1 MRKFGAILV
10 AFALVVGAAPVNANH
25 LSDDLEDVAEQIS
38 DLKDD
43 IQGAKGQRGDL
54 ADLIVET
61 DARLHQVIDDLHAAE
76 ADLAAVEAD
85 VAATAHDLEVTSDEL
100 AVRYEALQART
111 LELQSAK
118 EKARERAIAIYIS
131 GGRDV
136 EGVVFS
142 AAGVTQLG
150 VGMQYAADV
159 MSATDRLLNR
169 TEALQIEVGRQTA
182 LIEERETELI
192 DKSGYLDFQRGQLV
206 TLRDGVEARKT
217 EVEAQLDSHKALLD
231 EVRREISHF
240 DGELRALQAEEDN
253 LRRLLEE
260 EQRGDSGSG
269 DPSIFV
275 RPVPGSITSPF
286 GNRVHPIYGTVRFH
300 AGVDMRGSHGTRIKA
315 ADAGRVILARS
326 YGGYGNT
333 VIIDH
338 GNGLSTLYAH
348 QASFAV
354 GYGDNVEAGDTVGY
368 VGSTGASTG
377 AHLHFEVRRWGNP
390 IDPVPFL

>member
-1 MRKFGAILV
+1 MRKLGAILI
-10 AFALVVGAAPVNANH
+10 AFVLVLGAAPVNASH

-43 IQGAKGQRGDL
+43 IEGANGQRGEL

-61 DARLHQVIDDLHAAE
+61 DARLHQVIGDLHAAE

-111 LELQSAK
+111 FELHSAK
-118 EKARERAIAIYIS
+118 EKARERAIAIYMS

-136 EGVVFS
+136 EGVVSS
-142 AAGVTQLG
+142 AAEVTQLG

-169 TEALQIEVGRQTA
+169 AEALQIEVGRQTVV
-182 LIEERETELI
+182 IEERETELI
-192 DKSGYLDFQRGQLV
+192 DKSAHLDSQRGQLV
-206 TLRDGVEARKT
+206 TLRDGVEARET
-217 EVEAQLDSHKALLD
+217 EVESELDLYKALLD
-231 EVRREISHF
+231 EVRREIAHF

-260 EQRGDSGSG
+260 EQRGESGSG

-338 GNGLSTLYAH
+338 GNGLSSLYAH